1 MCGEALL
8 SGGRIAATEPLV
20 ELHSAVLLPS
30 HLSSFASCIV
40 LYLFYNL
47 FSQKFRTAYVM
58 SSAVTIQGRNRAA
71 VVDELRRLLPR
82 LESAATTTRALP
94 FGLAPLDAHLP
105 QGGLTVG
112 ALHEVAPLEPGDMPA
127 AFGFLVALLARFA
140 PAHVPAKASPRLDPG
155 WAPVRRP
162 GHAPIDL
169 SRPILFVAP
178 SHAFAEHGR
187 PHGHGLAQL
196 GLDPARLIL
205 VETRNEKQALWAL
218 EEALRSTVPAAIG
231 GVVARLD
238 LKASQRL
245 QLAAGEAGL
254 PLILLREPIIEDA
267 SAAATRWRIGAAE
280 AARDR
285 FGLIERTRWN
295 VRLERCRNGR
305 PGEWL
310 VEFDH
315 AAYRFSLAAPLAD
328 PALSRDAGAR
338 LRRAG

>member
-1 MCGEALL
+1 
-8 SGGRIAATEPLV
+8 
-20 ELHSAVLLPS
+20 
-30 HLSSFASCIV
+30 
-40 LYLFYNL
+40 
-47 FSQKFRTAYVM
+47 M
-58 SSAVTIQGRNRAA
+58 SSPAVSSPALTIQGRNRAA

-82 LESAATTTRALP
+82 LESAAATACALP

-112 ALHEVAPLEPGDMPA
+112 ALHEVAPHQHGDTAA

-140 PAHVPAKASPRLDPG
+140 PAHVPAKARSDRG
-155 WAPVRRP
+155 RTPVRRQGCP
-162 GHAPIDL
+162 DSAGMGHA
-169 SRPILFVAP
+169 RPMLFIAP

-187 PHGHGLAQL
+187 PHGHGLQRL

-205 VETRNEKQALWAL
+205 VETKNEKQALWAM
-218 EEALRSTVPAAIG
+218 EEALRSAVPAAVG
-231 GVVARLD
+231 GAVAKLD

-254 PLILLREPIIEDA
+254 PLLLLRPPTIEDA
-267 SAAATRWRIGAAE
+267 SAATTRWRVGAAQ

-295 VRLERCRNGR
+295 VQLERCRNGR
-305 PGEWL
+305 PGDWL

-315 AAYRFSLAAPLAD
+315 AAYRFSLAAALAD
-328 PALSRDAGAR
+328 PALSRGAR

>member
-1 MCGEALL
+1 M
-8 SGGRIAATEPLV
+8 S
-20 ELHSAVLLPS
+20 
-30 HLSSFASCIV
+30 
-40 LYLFYNL
+40 
-47 FSQKFRTAYVM
+47 
-58 SSAVTIQGRNRAA
+58 SSAVTIHGPILGRNRAA
-71 VVDELRRLLPR
+71 VVDALRRLLPR
-82 LESAATTTRALP
+82 LESVATTTRALP

-127 AFGFLVALLARFA
+127 AFGFLVAQLARF
-140 PAHVPAKASPRLDPG
+140 AHVPAKACPALDAG
-155 WAPVRRP
+155 WAPVRRQ
-162 GHAPIDL
+162 GHAPIDYP
-169 SRPILFVAP
+169 STRPVLFIAP

-187 PHGHGLAQL
+187 PHGHGLAHL

-205 VETRNEKQALWAL
+205 VETRNDKQALWAL
-218 EEALRSTVPAAIG
+218 EEALRSTVPAAVG
-231 GVVARLD
+231 GTVARLD

-254 PLILLREPIIEDA
+254 PLLLLRTPIIEDA

-285 FGLIERTRWN
+285 FGLVERTRWN

-305 PGEWL
+305 PGDWL

-328 PALSRDAGAR
+328 PALSRDADARR

>member
-1 MCGEALL
+1 M
-8 SGGRIAATEPLV
+8 S
-20 ELHSAVLLPS
+20 
-30 HLSSFASCIV
+30 
-40 LYLFYNL
+40 
-47 FSQKFRTAYVM
+47 
-58 SSAVTIQGRNRAA
+58 SSAVTIHGRNRAA

-82 LESAATTTRALP
+82 LESAATTVRALP

-105 QGGLTVG
+105 QGGLAVG
-112 ALHEVAPLEPGDMPA
+112 ALHEVAPHQHGDTAA
-127 AFGFLVALLARFA
+127 AFGFLVALIARFA
-140 PAHVPAKASPRLDPG
+140 PAA
-155 WAPVRRP
+155 RP
-162 GHAPIDL
+162 M
-169 SRPILFVAP
+169 LFIAP

-187 PHGHGLAQL
+187 PHGHGLQRL

-205 VETRNEKQALWAL
+205 VETRNEKQALWAM

-231 GVVARLD
+231 GAVAKLD

-254 PLILLREPIIEDA
+254 PLLLLRPATTEDA

-305 PGEWL
+305 PGDWL

-315 AAYRFSLAAPLAD
+315 AAYRFSLAAALAD
-328 PALSRDAGAR
+328 PALSRGADARSKR

>member
-1 MCGEALL
+1 
-8 SGGRIAATEPLV
+8 
-20 ELHSAVLLPS
+20 
-30 HLSSFASCIV
+30 
-40 LYLFYNL
+40 
-47 FSQKFRTAYVM
+47 M

-82 LESAATTTRALP
+82 LESAAAATRTLP

-127 AFGFLVALLARFA
+127 GFGFLVALLARFA
-140 PAHVPAKASPRLDPG
+140 PAHVPAK
-155 WAPVRRP
+155 WAPVRRQ

-169 SRPILFVAP
+169 SRPVLFIAP
-178 SHAFAEHGR
+178 SHALAEHGR

-218 EEALRSTVPAAIG
+218 EEALRSSVPAAVG
-231 GVVARLD
+231 GVITRLD

-245 QLAAGEAGL
+245 QLAAGEIGL
-254 PLILLREPIIEDA
+254 PLLLLRPAQAINEDA

-305 PGEWL
+305 PGDWL

-328 PALSRDAGAR
+328 PALSRDTGAGR

>member
-1 MCGEALL
+1 
-8 SGGRIAATEPLV
+8 
-20 ELHSAVLLPS
+20 
-30 HLSSFASCIV
+30 
-40 LYLFYNL
+40 
-47 FSQKFRTAYVM
+47 M
-58 SSAVTIQGRNRAA
+58 SSAAIIHGPILGRDRAV

-82 LESAATTTRALP
+82 LESAAATTRALP

-105 QGGLTVG
+105 QGGLAVG
-112 ALHEVAPLEPGDMPA
+112 ALHEVAPQEPGDMPA
-127 AFGFLVALLARFA
+127 AFGFLAALLARFA
-140 PAHVPAKASPRLDPG
+140 PS
-155 WAPVRRP
+155 
-162 GHAPIDL
+162 
-169 SRPILFVAP
+169 SRPVLFIAP
-178 SHAFAEHGR
+178 SHAFTEHGR

-218 EEALRSTVPAAIG
+218 EEALRSSVPAAVG
-231 GVVARLD
+231 GVVTRLD

-245 QLAAGEAGL
+245 QLVAGEVGL
-254 PLILLREPIIEDA
+254 PLLLLRTPIIEDA

-305 PGEWL
+305 PGDWL

-328 PALSRDAGAR
+328 PAFSRDASAQR